1 MSRSPQYLP
10 LPHLPVGAPEQVNV
24 GEEDTPLPD
33 CRIEHHTRPLARA
46 GDGNDRASRVNF
58 SDAMIGAVGDKQASV
73 FRDGD
78 FLRRVELGLQGLT
91 AVVAEAPAPRPGDG
105 SDDARANNTNAVVAA
120 VRNVKRARGVELQI
134 GR

>member
-33 CRIEHHTRPLARA
+33 CRIEHHSRPLARA
-46 GDGNDRASRVNF
+46 CNGNDGATRVNF

-78 FLRRVELGLQGLT
+78 LLRRVELGLQGLS
-91 AVVAEAPAPRPGDG
+91 AIAAETLAPRPGG
-105 SDDARANNTNAVVAA
+105 CRDDARANHANAVVAA
-120 VRNVKRARGVELQI
+120 V
-134 GR
+134 